1 MLVGVPQLDCKMT
14 ACDADLVHLFGIK
27 KPFLAP
33 LYLSHPL
40 NQARRLSTDEA
51 AQLCERDSAIKPST
65 RDAWEIKPTY
75 VNGVLHANLSK
86 MSRRGGWHA
95 ESTWVLPVAPGEG
108 MLRLSAPLGS
118 GRAMT
123 KEECRQLRSIG
134 AEFKAANPA
143 WTVKPAERDPLSVQ
157 IFRYQQDM
165 MISAGALKLAPP
177 PPRTRQPSPPA
188 DRTQAQTPRQG
199 YWQNL
204 IF

>member
-1 MLVGVPQLDCKMT
+1 MT
-14 ACDADLVHLFGIK
+14 ASDADLVHLFGIK

-33 LYLSHPL
+33 LYLSYAL
-40 NQARRLSTDEA
+40 NQARRLSADEA

-65 RDAWEIKPTY
+65 RDTWEIAPTN

-118 GRAMT
+118 GRALS

-134 AEFKAANPA
+134 GEFKAASPS
-143 WTVKPAERDPLSVQ
+143 WTVKPAEKDPLRVL
-157 IFRYQQDM
+157 IFRYQRDIM
-165 MISAGALKLAPP
+165 YSVGTLKLAPP
-177 PPRTRQPSPPA
+177 PPRAKSSAPNSVRSPTRPV
-188 DRTQAQTPRQG
+188 RQG
-199 YWQNL
+199 AWQNL

>member
-1 MLVGVPQLDCKMT
+1 MT
-14 ACDADLVHLFGIK
+14 ASDADLVHLFGIK

-33 LYLSHPL
+33 LYLSYPL
-40 NQARRLSTDEA
+40 NQARRLSADEA

-65 RDAWEIKPTY
+65 RDSWEIAPPN

-118 GRAMT
+118 GRALS

-134 AEFKAANPA
+134 GEFKAASPS
-143 WTVKPAERDPLSVQ
+143 WTVKPAEKDPLRVL
-157 IFRYQQDM
+157 IFRYQRDIM
-165 MISAGALKLAPP
+165 YSVGTLKLAPP
-177 PPRTRQPSPPA
+177 PPRAKSSAPNSVLSPTRPV
-188 DRTQAQTPRQG
+188 RQG
-199 YWQNL
+199 AWQHL